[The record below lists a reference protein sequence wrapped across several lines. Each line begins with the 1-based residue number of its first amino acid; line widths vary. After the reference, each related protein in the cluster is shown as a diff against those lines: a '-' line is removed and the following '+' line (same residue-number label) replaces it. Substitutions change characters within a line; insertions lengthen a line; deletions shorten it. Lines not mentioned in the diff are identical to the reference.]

1 MSWSRLAGVILM
13 LAAVAG
19 TIVAVGA
26 GDRQHTAVDDRAG
39 ALDRSLESSEEALR
53 TADDTVALVA
63 SVIDQ
68 LADSLVAVEAAVL
81 DSITTID
88 DAEDALV
95 KLSEISGEDLPRIVE
110 SVEDALP
117 ALIQV
122 ADVIDGTLGAL
133 SFVGVP
139 YDPEVPFDE
148 SLSGVADSIAGLT
161 DQLAEQ
167 ADLIAGVGTGLGG
180 IADQAGELI
189 IQMGVARVQLADG
202 LTLLNQYRATTASAI
217 AAVGVER
224 ALISNRT
231 DSEKTA
237 IGWMIAAIVIAQVGL
252 LVAGARLVL
261 RREDPGSAI

>member
-1 MSWSRLAGVILM
+1 MSWSRLTGVILM
-13 LAAVAG
+13 LAAVTG

-26 GDRQHTAVDDRAG
+26 GDRQRTAVDDRAG
-39 ALDRSLESSEEALR
+39 ALDRSLQSSEEALR

-63 SVIDQ
+63 SVVDQ
-68 LADSLVAVEAAVL
+68 LAGSLVAVEDAVL

-88 DAEDALV
+88 DAEDALA
-95 KLSEISGEDLPRIVE
+95 KLAEIGGDDLPRIVE
-110 SVEDALP
+110 SVEDSMP

-148 SLSGVADSIAGLT
+148 SLAGVADSIAGLT
-161 DQLAEQ
+161 DQLAQQ

-189 IQMGVARVQLADG
+189 VQMGVARVQLADG
-202 LTLLNQYRATTASAI
+202 QALLSQYRATTASAI
-217 AAVGVER
+217 EAVAAER
-224 ALISNRT
+224 DLVAGRT
-231 DSEKTA
+231 ESEKEA
-237 IGWMIAAIVIAQVGL
+237 IGWMIAAVVIAQFGL
-252 LVAGARLVL
+252 LVVGARLVL
-261 RREDPGSAI
+261 RRRASGEVS

>member
-1 MSWSRLAGVILM
+1 VLVAIAGVI
-13 LAAVAG
+13 VASS
-19 TIVAVGA
+19 A
-26 GDRQHTAVDDRAG
+26 GDRQRAAVDERAV

-68 LADSLVAVEAAVL
+68 LAGSLVAVEDAVL
-81 DSITTID
+81 DSIATID

-95 KLSEISGEDLPRIVE
+95 KLAEISGEDLPRIVQ
-110 SVEDALP
+110 SVEDAMP

-139 YDPEVPFDE
+139 YDPEVPVDD
-148 SLSGVADSIAGLT
+148 SLAGVADSIAGLT
-161 DQLAEQ
+161 EQLAQQ

-202 LTLLNQYRATTASAI
+202 LALLNQYRATTAAAI
-217 AAVGVER
+217 EAVAAER
-224 ALISNRT
+224 GLVDDRAET
-231 DSEKTA
+231 EKEA
-237 IGWMIAAIVIAQVGL
+237 IGWMIAAVVLAEFGL
-252 LVAGARLVL
+252 LVAGARLVF
-261 RREDPGSAI
+261 RRRILAKAS

>member
-26 GDRQHTAVDDRAG
+26 GDRQRTAVDDRAA

-68 LADSLVAVEAAVL
+68 LAGSLVAVEAAVL

-202 LTLLNQYRATTASAI
+202 LALLNQYRATTASAI

-224 ALISNRT
+224 GLVSNRT

-252 LVAGARLVL
+252 LVAGANLVF
-261 RREDPGSAI
+261 RRRDRVPPP